1 MGILILSLFLNGIGL
16 GLVYAAVAIGFSL
29 VLGVSGV
36 INFSHGIMYAFGAYF
51 FWILYGNIGFW
62 PALAITPVFVA
73 IIGFVIER
81 ALVRRVYGLDPLFG
95 LVITLGF
102 ATAMEEVI
110 RMIFGPAA
118 YSVSAPSFAK
128 GIFLIGD
135 FAYPQYRLFIA
146 VMAAA
151 MLAGVWLLIDRTHF
165 GAVKSI
171 PSLRRRW
178 KNLWN
183 PSRPRDFGKT
193 LLAAKLTASC
203 KLHTVITG
211 WKH

>member
-118 YSVSAPSFAK
+118 YSVSP
-128 GIFLIGD
+128 FLCQGD
-135 FAYPQYRLFIA
+135 FSYRRLRLSSVPA
-146 VMAAA
+146 LHCRNGSGHAGRGVAAH
-151 MLAGVWLLIDRTHF
+151 RPNQF
-165 GAVKSI
+165 
-171 PSLRRRW
+171 RRSGE
-178 KNLWN
+178 
-183 PSRPRDFGKT
+183 SRD
-193 LLAAKLTASC
+193 
-203 KLHTVITG
+203 VQ
-211 WKH
+211 